1 MGKHQESE
9 EEFRVHGMEVGER
22 GKERNRI
29 HMVGALNVILRRQEG
44 GMKEATGK
52 RPYLQVPTGPRQVYI
67 RGTR

>member
-1 MGKHQESE
+1 
-9 EEFRVHGMEVGER
+9 MEVGER

-29 HMVGALNVILRRQEG
+29 HMVGALNVILRRQER
-44 GMKEATGK
+44 GMKEAAGK